1 MYFYLIREQNK
12 KCNIIFPIKSFNF
25 KGYLNSI
32 VVIIFNI
39 DFWLIGGGGGLELQK
54 SNINQLFLETDFYE
68 ENIVGSLNP
77 KKTNQSLLNRS
88 CDK

>member
-1 MYFYLIREQNK
+1 M
-12 KCNIIFPIKSFNF
+12 
-25 KGYLNSI
+25 
-32 VVIIFNI
+32 
-39 DFWLIGGGGGLELQK
+39 GGGEGLELQK

>member
-12 KCNIIFPIKSFNF
+12 KCNIIFLKKRFNF

-39 DFWLIGGGGGLELQK
+39 DFWLIGGGGLELQK

>member
-12 KCNIIFPIKSFNF
+12 KCNIIFLIKSFNF

-39 DFWLIGGGGGLELQK
+39 DFWLIGGGGRGLELQK

-77 KKTNQSLLNRS
+77 KKN
-88 CDK
+88 

>member
-1 MYFYLIREQNK
+1 MLPSTCIFTWFENKIRNA
-12 KCNIIFPIKSFNF
+12 IIFLIKSFNF

-39 DFWLIGGGGGLELQK
+39 DFWLIGGGGLELQK

-77 KKTNQSLLNRS
+77 KKN
-88 CDK
+88 